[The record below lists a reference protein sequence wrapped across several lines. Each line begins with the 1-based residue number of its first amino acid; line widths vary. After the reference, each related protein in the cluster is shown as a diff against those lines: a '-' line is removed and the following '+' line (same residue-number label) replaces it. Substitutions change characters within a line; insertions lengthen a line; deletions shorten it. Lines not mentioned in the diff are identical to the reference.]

1 MPQLFRAVGA
11 AGFKPFDWANAV
23 QYAAG
28 TTAMMKEPACYV
40 NGAWVS
46 SAQSDETVE
55 VEDPCTNK
63 VIGAI
68 PRMGYAEATAAV
80 GAAKVAFESWR
91 QVMPRQRAATVRR
104 WGELMLLHQEAVSNI
119 LSRESGKVIAEGRG
133 EVLYAQGYADWYAGE
148 AERIYGD
155 VIPGPRPGVQ
165 ATVYR
170 EPIGVVGIITPW
182 NFPAAMITR
191 AACGAIAAG
200 CTVVLKPAE
209 LTPFTAMALA
219 QLADEAGIPPGVFN
233 VVAGD
238 APRIGDALLD
248 AFDVRKLSF
257 TGSTRVGKHL
267 YRQCAETMKK
277 VGMEL
282 GGNAPFIVF
291 DDADLPRAA
300 DQLIA
305 AKFRNAGQTCI
316 CVNRALV
323 QASVYDEFKCLVAER
338 VRALKVGNSFD
349 PAVKVG
355 AVIGAATVERMSRV
369 VRDAV
374 EKGAVLEVGGKA
386 VDGAG
391 YFFEPTLLTN
401 VPHDTALCCN
411 EELFGPVLPLVSFQT
426 EEEAVR
432 VANDTR
438 AGLASYFFTSD
449 YRRQHRVARALRYG
463 MVGVNDS
470 ALSNPSS
477 PFGGVKESGLGR
489 DGSKY
494 GIEPYVDVKYVLYST
509 E

>member
-1 MPQLFRAVGA
+1 MSKLFRTVGA
-11 AGFKPFDWANAV
+11 KDFKPFDWANAA
-23 QYAAG
+23 QYASGA
-28 TTAMMKEPACYV
+28 THMMKEPACYI
-40 NGAWVS
+40 NGTWVS
-46 SAQSDETVE
+46 SAHSDKTLD
-55 VEDPCTNK
+55 VEDPCTNQI
-63 VIGAI
+63 IGTI
-68 PRMGYAEATAAV
+68 PYMGYAEAAAAIE
-80 GAAKVAFESWR
+80 AAKIAYESWR
-91 QVMPRQRAATVRR
+91 LVMPGQRAAAVRR
-104 WGELMLLHQEAVSNI
+104 WGQLMLQHKEVLANI

-133 EVLYAQGYADWYAGE
+133 EVLYAQGFADWYAGE

-155 VIPGPRPGVQ
+155 IIPGPRQGVQ
-165 ATVYR
+165 TTVLR

-191 AACGAIAAG
+191 AACAAIAAG

-219 QLADEAGIPPGVFN
+219 QLADEAGVPRGVLN
-233 VVAGD
+233 VVTGD
-238 APRIGDALLD
+238 APKIGDALVES
-248 AFDVRKLSF
+248 FDVRKISF

-323 QASVYDEFKCLVAER
+323 QAKVYEEFKSLVAER

-349 PAVKVG
+349 PSVKVG
-355 AVIGAATVERMSRV
+355 ALIGSDVLKRMTSAVEDAVKKGATVM
-369 VRDAV
+369 
-374 EKGAVLEVGGKA
+374 VGGKA
-386 VDGAG
+386 LEGSG

-401 VPHDTALCCN
+401 VPHDTALCCHH
-411 EELFGPVLPLVSFQT
+411 ELFGPVLPLISFDT
-426 EEEAVR
+426 EENAVR
-432 VANDTR
+432 MANDTR

-463 MVGVNDS
+463 MVGVNDT
-470 ALSNPSS
+470 ALSSPSA

-494 GIEPYVDVKYVLYST
+494 GIEPFVDVKYVLFST
-509 E
+509 I